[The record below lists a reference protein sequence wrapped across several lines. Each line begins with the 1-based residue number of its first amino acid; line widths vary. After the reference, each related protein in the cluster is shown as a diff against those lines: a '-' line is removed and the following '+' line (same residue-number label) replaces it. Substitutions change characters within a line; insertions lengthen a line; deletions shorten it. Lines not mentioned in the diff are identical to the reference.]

1 MYKLLIVDDEPII
14 RQGLRTI
21 IDWSAFDI
29 RICGEADNGIDG
41 LRLCKEMQPDVV
53 IIDIKMPGLD
63 GLALIA
69 EARRS
74 GAECDFIVLSG
85 FSEFTYAQRATEYG
99 VRSYM
104 LKPIEQK
111 ELAAK
116 IGELRAE
123 WESQREEQARMV
135 LAQRMQ
141 VEQQLQRIFQTGRY
155 PEPGSTGYALLASQL
170 RLPWTSY
177 RVMLIG
183 DDRRALEVHEW
194 LGLCNALEA
203 VGLHGSGGSCGAAFS
218 CGSYVV
224 VVTDAAVPADR
235 LTACLAGIE
244 SAYELRLV
252 VALGNEVT
260 RAEELSESYQ
270 TASNAMRDRFF
281 YERCERMLIRDIRA
295 RTQLA
300 QQTADSDKKLSMP
313 PEIGIVEAAQAVA
326 SGHAEAIHDVQLA
339 AMEAMLHADWEE
351 HRIRAAF
358 ITFYSGVLSRL
369 AAIDAHISTFSKPL
383 HDIVKGVGAAGSL
396 LEVCSYIESEL
407 LHCMG
412 DWAKLHKDE
421 SFTAMLGYIVEHFD
435 SDIKLETL
443 AEIFHYNKSY
453 LGKLFKAKTGENFGS
468 YLDRIRMDKA
478 KQLLAGGAKV
488 YEVAG
493 RVGYASVDY
502 FHLKFKKYVGESP
515 SAYRDKWT
523 S

>member
-21 IDWSAFDI
+21 IDWSAFDV

-63 GLALIA
+63 GLELIA
-69 EARRS
+69 EARRC
-74 GAECDFIVLSG
+74 GADCDFIVLSG
-85 FSEFTYAQRATEYG
+85 FSEFAYAQRATEYG

-116 IGELRAE
+116 IAELRAE
-123 WESQREEQARMV
+123 WEYNREEQARRV

-141 VEQQLQRIFQTGRY
+141 LEQELQRIFQTGLY
-155 PEPGSTGYALLASQL
+155 PEPGSTGHALLVSQL
-170 RLPWTSY
+170 RLPWTAY

-183 DDRRALEVHEW
+183 DDRRPLEVHEW
-194 LGLCNALEA
+194 SGLRDALEA
-203 VGLHGSGGSCGAAFS
+203 IGLRGSSGSCGVAFS
-218 CGSYVV
+218 CGSYVAA
-224 VVTDAAVPADR
+224 VTDAAVPADR
-235 LTACLAGIE
+235 LSACLSAIE
-244 SAYELRLV
+244 SGYNLRLV
-252 VALGNEVT
+252 VALGNEVS
-260 RAEELSESYQ
+260 RAERLSESYQ
-270 TASNAMRDRFF
+270 TASMAMRDRFF
-281 YERCERMLIRDIRA
+281 YERCERMLIRDIREQT
-295 RTQLA
+295 RLA
-300 QQTADSDKKLSMP
+300 QQTVNDGMQP
-313 PEIGIVEAAQAVA
+313 FNPEIGIVEAAQAVA
-326 SGHAEAIHDVQLA
+326 TGHAEVIHDLQMA
-339 AMEAMLHADWEE
+339 AMEAMLQADWEE
-351 HRIRAAF
+351 HRIRATF
-358 ITFYSGVLSRL
+358 ITFYSGVLGSL
-369 AAIDAHISTFSKPL
+369 AAIDMQVSTFSKPL

-407 LHCMG
+407 LHCMEE
-412 DWAKLHKDE
+412 WAKNRKHE
-421 SFTAMLGYIVEHFD
+421 SFIAMLGYIAEHYD
-435 SDIKLETL
+435 SDLKLETL

-453 LGKLFKAKTGENFGS
+453 LGKLFKAQTGENFGS
-468 YLDRIRMDKA
+468 YLDRIRIDKA
-478 KQLLAGGAKV
+478 KLLLAGGAKV